1 MAYPRLDSTGLTTL
15 LTRLVTDGDGRWA
28 KKTDLASASA
38 DGLMSSSDFTK
49 LSGIETGAEVNVL
62 ESITVNGSILPIAS
76 KNVSLNVPTKTSDIT
91 NDSDYQTGTEVQ
103 NAIASA
109 VSAAYKPAGIMA
121 ASELLPA
128 LLVEANLGNVY
139 NITQAG
145 TTTSDFVEGAGKPIR
160 VGDNVGI
167 CNVGTSSSPD
177 YKFDLLSGFI
187 DTSDFVTADD
197 MTTISDADI
206 NSAVDTAFGVS

>member
-15 LTRLVTDGDGRWA
+15 LTRLVTDGDGRWT

-38 DGLMSSSDFTK
+38 NGLMSSSDFTK

-62 ESITVNGSILPIAS
+62 ESVTVNGSILPIAS
-76 KNVSLNVPTKTSDIT
+76 KNVSLTVPTKTSDIT

-109 VSAAYKPAGIMA
+109 VSAAYKPAGTKA

-145 TTTSDFVEGAGKPIR
+145 TTTSDFIEGAGKPIR

-167 CNVGTSSSPD
+167 CDVGTSSSPD
-177 YKFDLLSGFI
+177 YKFDLLSGFV
-187 DTSDFVTADD
+187 DTSDFVTSDD